1 MNAVIADISPP
12 AERGSYMGFV
22 FAGSLLGQPTGLI
35 LGGVLSH
42 FYGWRAVFWLLFV
55 LAGLFFVPYIGFMP
69 ETCRKIVGNGSV
81 RPATW
86 WNLPVVDMLQH
97 RRVTAGTFDEATGS
111 FAGGKASGA
120 TTSPFSTLK
129 ALNPLTTV
137 IILAEK
143 SAGGIILCTGL
154 LYAGLAAVTVGL
166 PFYFKESHDLND
178 LEIGLAFLPIGFGSC
193 VAAISTGA
201 LADWNYKRHAH
212 RLGLPTHQGAQQDM
226 SVFPIEAA
234 RLQIALPL
242 VVVGIVAMI
251 IYGWVLQVRAPI
263 ALPLAVNC
271 VLAFIVTGAFSIMS
285 TLLIDLNADRPATA
299 TAANNLF
306 RSLLGAGVTMALIP
320 MWDVFGIGWTFMIFA
335 ATWVLVAAVMLVLM
349 RRGLMW
355 RRTQQEA
362 KMEPSEA
369 QALAKDVE
377 LEDPVDG
384 ESDDG
389 KV

>member
-42 FYGWRAVFWLLFV
+42 FYGWRAIFWLLFI
-55 LAGLFFVPYIGFMP
+55 LANLFFVPYIGFMP

-86 WNLPVVDMLQH
+86 WNMPVVDTLQH

-111 FAGGKASGA
+111 FAGGKASGSM
-120 TTSPFSTLK
+120 SPFSTLK
-129 ALNPLTTV
+129 ALNPLAAV
-137 IILAEK
+137 IILAER

-154 LYAGLAAVTVGL
+154 LYAGLAAATVGL
-166 PFYFKESHDLND
+166 PFYFRESHDLND
-178 LEIGLAFLPIGFGSC
+178 LEIGLAFLPMGFGSC

-201 LADWNYKRHAH
+201 LADWNYKRHAR
-212 RLGLPTHQGAQQDM
+212 RLGLPTHKGAQHDM

-234 RLQIALPL
+234 RLQIAFPL
-242 VVVGIVAMI
+242 VIVGIVTMI
-251 IYGWVLQVRAPI
+251 IYGWVLQVRASI
-263 ALPLAVNC
+263 ALPLVANC
-271 VLAFIVTGAFSIMS
+271 ILAFIVTGAFSIMS
-285 TLLIDLNADRPATA
+285 TLLIDVNADRPATA

-306 RSLLGAGVTMALIP
+306 RSLLGAGVTMAVIP
-320 MWDVFGIGWTFMIFA
+320 MWDVIGIGWTFMSFA
-335 ATWVLVAAVMLVLM
+335 ATWVLVAAVMLLLM

-355 RRTQQEA
+355 RRTQQGA

-377 LEDPVDG
+377 LEDLMDG